1 MDSVFLDL
9 HTCFAQ
15 VEVQNMRGD
24 SGIILRRID
33 VFHYE
38 DAVESGQDCVV
49 ELDLLSDLLE
59 FTEGS
64 KHGVGSSKH

>member
-1 MDSVFLDL
+1 MNSVFLDL

-38 DAVESGQDCVV
+38 DAVESG
-49 ELDLLSDLLE
+49 
-59 FTEGS
+59 
-64 KHGVGSSKH
+64 